1 MHLVSA
7 EIHCPDHAINAATAA
22 TKLFAKACC
31 RARLRDDLLRRSRGV
46 VKDIYQLLREKE
58 QRIEQLR
65 REVEALR
72 AVAPMLADQSDPAAK
87 AILTDSP
94 GPR

>member
-1 MHLVSA
+1 M
-7 EIHCPDHAINAATAA
+7 
-22 TKLFAKACC
+22 
-31 RARLRDDLLRRSRGV
+31 
-46 VKDIYQLLREKE
+46 KDIYQLLREKE

-72 AVAPMLADQSDPAAK
+72 AVAPMLADQSDPAAD

-94 GPR
+94 GPVKLWP

>member
-1 MHLVSA
+1 
-7 EIHCPDHAINAATAA
+7 
-22 TKLFAKACC
+22 
-31 RARLRDDLLRRSRGV
+31 

-72 AVAPMLADQSDPAAK
+72 AVAPMLADQSDPAAELSS
-87 AILTDSP
+87 LTLLAPLSY
-94 GPR
+94 GPDESVPAGAVFSSWAAVCL